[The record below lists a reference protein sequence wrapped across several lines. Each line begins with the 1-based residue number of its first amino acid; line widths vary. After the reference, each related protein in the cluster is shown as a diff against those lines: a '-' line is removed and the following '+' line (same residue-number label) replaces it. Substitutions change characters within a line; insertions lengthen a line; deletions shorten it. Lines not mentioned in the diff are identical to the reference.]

1 MERRRLDTSSEFG
14 PKVVFVRL
22 LHVGTA
28 SQVSRRGR
36 GILIRSK
43 TIQERLSH
51 TIHSNPS
58 SPCKQRSF
66 FWNIRCH
73 VLLLL
78 RHLIIIQFRFKGP
91 SVRVCVCGMKTT
103 ISHFNHMR
111 AVLLVNHTL
120 ISIFYSTHGRLRSFA
135 IHDSAYYNITPIP
148 WPTILK
154 MHLLQFSAS
163 PVQSTL
169 GTIHNCLQLTSPAKQ
184 AGWMN
189 GRSILLSLYQRRVEP
204 QFLPSPVLLWRS
216 LLHSFSGSLTPSV
229 FLSFVFPTPSGRSYP
244 YHYVR

>member
-1 MERRRLDTSSEFG
+1 M
-14 PKVVFVRL
+14 VFVRL

-28 SQVSRRGR
+28 SQVSRRVR

-73 VLLLL
+73 VLILL
-78 RHLIIIQFRFKGP
+78 RHIIIIQFRFKGP

-103 ISHFNHMR
+103 TSHFNHMR

-135 IHDSAYYNITPIP
+135 IHDSAYYTNSMANHIEN
-148 WPTILK
+148 
-154 MHLLQFSAS
+154 AS
-163 PVQSTL
+163 FAV
-169 GTIHNCLQLTSPAKQ
+169 
-184 AGWMN
+184 
-189 GRSILLSLYQRRVEP
+189 LLSC
-204 QFLPSPVLLWRS
+204 PV
-216 LLHSFSGSLTPSV
+216 HSRHHSQLFAINFSS
-229 FLSFVFPTPSGRSYP
+229 
-244 YHYVR
+244 

>member
-58 SPCKQRSF
+58 SPCKQRSG

-78 RHLIIIQFRFKGP
+78 RHIIIIQFRFKGP

-111 AVLLVNHTL
+111 AVLLVNHNLLFNSWATAFICYTRQCIL
-120 ISIFYSTHGRLRSFA
+120 QYYTNSMANHIENASFA
-135 IHDSAYYNITPIP
+135 VLCLSCPVHSRHHSQLFAIN
-148 WPTILK
+148 
-154 MHLLQFSAS
+154 FS
-163 PVQSTL
+163 
-169 GTIHNCLQLTSPAKQ
+169 
-184 AGWMN
+184 
-189 GRSILLSLYQRRVEP
+189 R
-204 QFLPSPVLLWRS
+204 
-216 LLHSFSGSLTPSV
+216 
-229 FLSFVFPTPSGRSYP
+229 
-244 YHYVR
+244 